1 MINKNNF
8 LFFYIYNNGEKM
20 KKNILELIKY
30 LLIPLVGGF
39 IIGVISNTTNYNLI
53 IPSII
58 FPIIWTIL
66 YTLMGI
72 SSYLV
77 KRDGGNLKLYY
88 LQLIIN
94 FLWPLIY
101 FNLDAKFLAL
111 IIIIILIILVINMI
125 SYFKEYNKL
134 AAKLQIP
141 YLIWLTIAL
150 LLNIVTITN

>member
-1 MINKNNF
+1 
-8 LFFYIYNNGEKM
+8 M

-30 LLIPLVGGF
+30 ILIPLVGGF
-39 IIGVISNTTNYNLI
+39 IIGIISNTTNYSLI
-53 IPSII
+53 LPSII
-58 FPIIWTIL
+58 FPIVWTIL
-66 YTLMGI
+66 YALMGI

-88 LQLIIN
+88 IQLIVN

-101 FNLDAKFLAL
+101 FNLNAKFLAL

-141 YLIWLTIAL
+141 YLIWLAIAL
-150 LLNIVTITN
+150 FLNFISLF

>member
-1 MINKNNF
+1 
-8 LFFYIYNNGEKM
+8 M

-30 LLIPLVGGF
+30 ILIPLVGGF
-39 IIGVISNTTNYNLI
+39 IIGIISNTTNYSLI

-58 FPIIWTIL
+58 FPIVWTIL
-66 YTLMGI
+66 YALMGI

-88 LQLIIN
+88 IQLIVN

-101 FNLDAKFLAL
+101 FNLNAKFLAL

-134 AAKLQIP
+134 AAKLQIL
-141 YLIWLTIAL
+141 YLIWLAIAL
-150 LLNIVTITN
+150 FLNFISLF

>member
-1 MINKNNF
+1 MVK
-8 LFFYIYNNGEKM
+8 KM

-30 LLIPLVGGF
+30 ILIPLVGGF
-39 IIGVISNTTNYNLI
+39 IIGIISNTTNYSLI
-53 IPSII
+53 LPSII
-58 FPIIWTIL
+58 FPIVWTIL
-66 YTLMGI
+66 YALMGI

-88 LQLIIN
+88 IQLIVN

-101 FNLDAKFLAL
+101 FNLNAKFLAL

-141 YLIWLTIAL
+141 YLIWLAIAL
-150 LLNIVTITN
+150 FLNFISLF